1 MLTFKYLS
9 IIVNS
14 GLALFLSSPL
24 GAQER
29 DWEKQW
35 SEILAVAK
43 KEGKVVVHGPVVPAA
58 RQTIPAKFQARF
70 GIPVEYVSGRSSEL
84 AAKLR
89 VERRSGLSTI
99 DVYLSGFGTAATI
112 LYPEKMLEP
121 LRPGL
126 ILPEVVDPSKW
137 KSGKLWFMEPED
149 QYILRLFNMVSNPF
163 NINTRYVRP
172 QELRSVKDLFNPKW
186 KGKISSYDPTGQGP
200 GRSLAAR
207 WYVQFGEEFIKKLYV
222 DQRPMISRDDRQLTD
237 WLARGTYPI
246 GIGTREEE
254 VRRLQEEGFSVITH
268 SFVDDAGHTGTAEGT
283 LALMN
288 RAPHPNAA
296 LIFVNWMASK
306 EGLETY
312 AKAMLAVSTR
322 NDVDESFLPAER
334 IPKRNVK
341 YFDSADWNYTIHTK
355 EKIERRIQEILTQR

>member
-1 MLTFKYLS
+1 MPTFKYLS

-35 SEILAVAK
+35 GEVLAAAK
-43 KEGKVVVHGPVVPAA
+43 KEGKVVVHGPVIAAA

-84 AAKLR
+84 AARLR
-89 VERRSGLSTI
+89 SERRSGLFTI
-99 DVYLSGFGTAATI
+99 DVYLAGFSTAATI
-112 LYPEKMLEP
+112 LYPEKMLDP
-121 LRPGL
+121 LRPAL
-126 ILPEVVDPSKW
+126 FLPEVVESSKW
-137 KSGKLWFMEPED
+137 KSGKLWFMDPED

-163 NINTRYVRP
+163 NINTRYVKP
-172 QELRSVKDLFNPKW
+172 EELRFVKDLFDPKW

-207 WYVQFGEEFIKKLYV
+207 WYVQFGEEFIKKLYL
-222 DQRPMISRDDRQLTD
+222 DQRPVISRDDRQLLD

-246 GIGTREEE
+246 GIGTRDEE
-254 VRRLQEEGFSVITH
+254 VQRLREEGFPVTPH
-268 SFVDDAGHTGTAEGT
+268 SFVDDAGHTGTADGS

-288 RAPHPNAA
+288 KAPHPNAA
-296 LIFVNWMASK
+296 RLFVNWIASK
-306 EGLETY
+306 EGLEVF
-312 AKAMLAVSTR
+312 ARALLAVPTR
-322 NDVDESFLPAER
+322 NDVDQSFLPPER
-334 IPKRNVK
+334 IPKPNVK
-341 YFDSADWNYTIHTK
+341 YFDSSDWNYTIHTK